1 MNRLN
6 LLACT
11 CAIITILCSCSS
23 RRSPEGKKTR
33 ITGLSPATKNPSVGV
48 VNASGDALTPGI
60 NSANSNSAGSQENA
74 AQIANNA
81 IMKASSSVRDQL
93 GLYAMTGQDFISRAT
108 SSDDWEIEVGKLALE
123 KSANAKIREYAAT
136 VLKDHQEIRE
146 ALSKLASGGTKLS
159 DTLITSLQASSRNIR
174 QTAMPQAGSAA
185 FDASY
190 ITMTIQDHRELI
202 RLFEAAGRA
211 KDETVSA
218 FAKKYLPVLRK
229 HLADAQELTK
239 ASSGK
244 P

>member
-6 LLACT
+6 ILT
-11 CAIITILCSCSS
+11 CICIVAAALCSCSS
-23 RRSPEGKKTR
+23 RRSPEEKKTK
-33 ITGLSPATKNPSVGV
+33 ITGLSPVTKNPSVGV

-60 NSANSNSAGSQENA
+60 HSTNNNSAGSQEKA

-93 GLYAMTGQDFISRAT
+93 GLYALTGQDFISRAT
-108 SSDDWEIEVGKLALE
+108 SSGDWEIEAGKLALE
-123 KSANAKIREYAAT
+123 KSASAKIREYAT
-136 VLKDHQEIRE
+136 MVLKDHREIRE
-146 ALSKLASGGTKLS
+146 AFAKLASGGAKLS

-174 QTAMPQAGSAA
+174 QTAMPPAGSAA

-211 KDETVSA
+211 KDETISA
-218 FAKKYLPVLRK
+218 FAKKYLPVLRQ
-229 HLADAQELTK
+229 HLAAAQELTK
-239 ASSGK
+239 VSSGK